1 VRINAFTVIGNK
13 RKMRTKII
21 LSLITGG
28 VLLTV
33 GDLFMKAW
41 AVSTNKYNY
50 FIGIFFWILGS
61 VSTNKYNY
69 FIGIFFW
76 ILGSLFLAWT
86 YKYENLA
93 IATLF
98 YIIVNILT
106 LALVSSFYYHE
117 PLSIKQTIGLLLGLV
132 SIFLI

>member
-1 VRINAFTVIGNK
+1 
-13 RKMRTKII
+13 M
-21 LSLITGG
+21 SLIVGG

-50 FIGIFFWILGS
+50 LIGIFFWI
-61 VSTNKYNY
+61 
-69 FIGIFFW
+69 F
-76 ILGSLFLAWT
+76 GSLFLAWT

-93 IATLF
+93 MATLF
-98 YIIVNILT
+98 YILVNILT
-106 LALVSSFYYHE
+106 LALVSVFYYHE
-117 PLSIKQTIGLLLGLV
+117 PLSIKQSIGLLLGLV